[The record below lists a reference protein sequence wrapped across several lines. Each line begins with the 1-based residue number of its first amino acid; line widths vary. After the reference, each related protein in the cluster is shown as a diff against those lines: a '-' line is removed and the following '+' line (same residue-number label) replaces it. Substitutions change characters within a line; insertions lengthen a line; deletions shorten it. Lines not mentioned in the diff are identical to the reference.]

1 MSIINLELID
11 DRWLSFDW
19 PARPQNEQ
27 LCIVITKQMTRPVVC
42 QYRKKDQYC
51 PFDNESEYLV
61 KLSILTD
68 TNERSSKHFLRTKEC
83 SIWKPLGLPAKE
95 EGFILKELETMFASD
110 TFLYQPGDIFFYQN
124 KDEFNIYRLNNVNE
138 DRDPY
143 IFGVTELRS
152 RFPSNYGI
160 DIVSGTKPVKE
171 GMWVMLR
178 NGQKGQ
184 IISMD
189 GESVTVRHK
198 LPGHEPERK
207 TVSTFFDWCEIVG
220 IIEDT
225 TAEDQEKELKT
236 EAILYL
242 KMKPDETK
250 ETAEARLRS
259 TLEASGLDY
268 LNCSIKS
275 EVNDI

>member
-1 MSIINLELID
+1 M
-11 DRWLSFDW
+11 
-19 PARPQNEQ
+19 
-27 LCIVITKQMTRPVVC
+27 
-42 QYRKKDQYC
+42 
-51 PFDNESEYLV
+51 
-61 KLSILTD
+61 
-68 TNERSSKHFLRTKEC
+68 
-83 SIWKPLGLPAKE
+83 
-95 EGFILKELETMFASD
+95 
-110 TFLYQPGDIFFYQN
+110 
-124 KDEFNIYRLNNVNE
+124 NE